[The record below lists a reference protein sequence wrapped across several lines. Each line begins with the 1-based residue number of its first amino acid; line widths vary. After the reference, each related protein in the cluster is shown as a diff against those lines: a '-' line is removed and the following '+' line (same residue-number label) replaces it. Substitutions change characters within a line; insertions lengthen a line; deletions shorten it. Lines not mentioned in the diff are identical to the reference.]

1 MDFLFE
7 VAGLVERLTRVLST
21 HAAQHCI
28 VHATECGLDD
38 SHMFFAWS
46 VPIGKVSRVRI
57 GQTIHGK

>member
-1 MDFLFE
+1 MGFLFE
-7 VAGLVERLTRVLST
+7 VAGPVERLTRALLT

-28 VHATECGLDD
+28 VHTAECGLDD

-46 VPIGKVSRVRI
+46 VPIGKVSRVKI